1 MNPLVQI
8 VSKAIDALNTA
19 IERTPRRTAESIRQG
34 FFLATAILLVIGI
47 IIGHQIGK
55 KGARKM
61 GTQIAGETND
71 TFDIDIKLERKG
83 GEFRTMLDSE
93 LMSEVRESTIGKIGF
108 PVQGRLEP
116 ETGDGI
122 IEPPSPERAVSPT
135 PGLDLRDRISEPAR
149 TDDIRVP
156 SDVRNLK
163 RRDPY
168 PAGGEKPEIIREE
181 RDEGILKPGR
191 IETEERVPPPITERP
206 LVREDKTPSDKQAVE
221 PVRRIKRR
229 PAELKPIG
237 KDTGIIT
244 K

>member
-1 MNPLVQI
+1 MNPLVQMI
-8 VSKAIDALNTA
+8 SKAIGALNTA
-19 IERTPRRTAESIRQG
+19 IDRTPKKTADGIRQG
-34 FFLATAILLVIGI
+34 FFLATAVLLVVGI

-55 KGARKM
+55 KSARKM
-61 GTQIAGETND
+61 GTQIAGETNQ
-71 TFDIDIKLERKG
+71 TFDIDIMLERKDG
-83 GEFRTMLDSE
+83 KFRTMLDSE
-93 LMSEVRESTIGKIGF
+93 LMSEMRESGIGKIGF

-122 IEPPSPERAVSPT
+122 IEPPSPERAESPV

-149 TDDIRVP
+149 TDDIRAP
-156 SDVRNLK
+156 SDIRNLK

-168 PAGGEKPEIIREE
+168 PSGGEKPEILREE

-191 IETEERVPPPITERP
+191 IETEDRVPPPLTERP
-206 LVREDKTPSDKQAVE
+206 LVREDKTPSGKQAGE
-221 PVRRIKRR
+221 PANRIKRR